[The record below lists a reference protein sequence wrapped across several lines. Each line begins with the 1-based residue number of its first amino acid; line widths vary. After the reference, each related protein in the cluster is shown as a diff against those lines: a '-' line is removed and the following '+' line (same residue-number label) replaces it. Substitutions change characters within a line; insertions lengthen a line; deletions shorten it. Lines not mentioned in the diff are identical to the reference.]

1 MGREPSGML
10 SQNRP
15 SRGPQDPRLAGSDD
29 VDSLLGHEWGC
40 LHTTVLG
47 TSGSTVSPLLRR
59 GARAGVRDSASN
71 LPQLRDVPGP
81 LGGVVLQ
88 SEETHGVCSV

>member
-1 MGREPSGML
+1 ML